1 MSKNIN
7 IISEDVC
14 TGCGACNNCC
24 PVDAIE
30 MLEDQEGFKYPNIDM
45 DKCIS
50 CGKCIN
56 VCPEANVERINQN
69 LHEEPECYAAMA
81 DTTIRIKSSSGGVF
95 AILAESIYQRNGL
108 VCGAVYADDYKSVY
122 HICLLYTSDAADE

>member
-56 VCPEANVERINQN
+56 VCPEANVERINQ
-69 LHEEPECYAAMA
+69 
-81 DTTIRIKSSSGGVF
+81 
-95 AILAESIYQRNGL
+95 IYMKNRN
-108 VCGAVYADDYKSVY
+108 VMRRWQ
-122 HICLLYTSDAADE
+122 IQLLE

>member
-50 CGKCIN
+50 CGKCKK
-56 VCPEANVERINQN
+56 VCPMNGDIIDNTRKRKNGT
-69 LHEEPECYAAMA
+69 EC
-81 DTTIRIKSSSGGVF
+81 
-95 AILAESIYQRNGL
+95 ILCMECVRTCPRKAL
-108 VCGAVYADDYKSVY
+108 
-122 HICLLYTSDAADE
+122 

>member
-30 MLEDQEGFKYPNIDM
+30 MLEDQEGLNTLIL
-45 DKCIS
+45 IW
-50 CGKCIN
+50 IN
-56 VCPEANVERINQN
+56 VFHVENV
-69 LHEEPECYAAMA
+69 
-81 DTTIRIKSSSGGVF
+81 
-95 AILAESIYQRNGL
+95 
-108 VCGAVYADDYKSVY
+108 
-122 HICLLYTSDAADE
+122 

>member
-81 DTTIRIKSSSGGVF
+81 DTTIRIKKFFWWCFRYISRVN
-95 AILAESIYQRNGL
+95 IPE
-108 VCGAVYADDYKSVY
+108 KWT
-122 HICLLYTSDAADE
+122 CLWSCLC

>member
-30 MLEDQEGFKYPNIDM
+30 MLEVYL
-45 DKCIS
+45 S
-50 CGKCIN
+50 CHDLFETYELFLCSQG
-56 VCPEANVERINQN
+56 
-69 LHEEPECYAAMA
+69 
-81 DTTIRIKSSSGGVF
+81 
-95 AILAESIYQRNGL
+95 
-108 VCGAVYADDYKSVY
+108 
-122 HICLLYTSDAADE
+122 

>member
-50 CGKCIN
+50 CGKCKK
-56 VCPEANVERINQN
+56 VCPMNVDITDNSRKRKNGT
-69 LHEEPECYAAMA
+69 EC
-81 DTTIRIKSSSGGVF
+81 
-95 AILAESIYQRNGL
+95 ILCMECVRTCPRKAL
-108 VCGAVYADDYKSVY
+108 
-122 HICLLYTSDAADE
+122 

>member
-56 VCPEANVERINQN
+56 VCPEANVER
-69 LHEEPECYAAMA
+69 L
-81 DTTIRIKSSSGGVF
+81 TK
-95 AILAESIYQRNGL
+95 IYMKNRN
-108 VCGAVYADDYKSVY
+108 VMRRWQ
-122 HICLLYTSDAADE
+122 IQLLE

>member
-56 VCPEANVERINQN
+56 VCPEANVERI
-69 LHEEPECYAAMA
+69 
-81 DTTIRIKSSSGGVF
+81 K
-95 AILAESIYQRNGL
+95 IYMKNRN
-108 VCGAVYADDYKSVY
+108 VMRRWQ
-122 HICLLYTSDAADE
+122 IQLLE